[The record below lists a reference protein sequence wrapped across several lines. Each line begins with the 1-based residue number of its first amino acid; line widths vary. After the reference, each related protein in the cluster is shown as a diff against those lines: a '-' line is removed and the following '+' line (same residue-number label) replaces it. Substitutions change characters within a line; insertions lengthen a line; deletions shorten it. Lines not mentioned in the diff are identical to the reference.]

1 MGKSRRSDTSR
12 KAAAAHNQLAE
23 AVLGA
28 RTGLLELVME
38 AGFGVLGAVLEQ
50 DRSRLCGERHARP
63 DHRRAYRH
71 GDDEGSLVM
80 GGRRVKV
87 RKPRVRSFQG
97 QELPL
102 PHWEGFKARSA
113 G

>member
-1 MGKSRRSDTSR
+1 M
-12 KAAAAHNQLAE
+12 
-23 AVLGA
+23 LGA
-28 RTGLLELVME
+28 RTGLLGLVME

-63 DHRRAYRH
+63 DHRRACRH
-71 GDDEGSLVM
+71 GYDEGSLVM

-87 RKPRVRSFQG
+87 RKPRVRSLQG

-102 PHWEGFKARSA
+102 SHWEGFKTRSA